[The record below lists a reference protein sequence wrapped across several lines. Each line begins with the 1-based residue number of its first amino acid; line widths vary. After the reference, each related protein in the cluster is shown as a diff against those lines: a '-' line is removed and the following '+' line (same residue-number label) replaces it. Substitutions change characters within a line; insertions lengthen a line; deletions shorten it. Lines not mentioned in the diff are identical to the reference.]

1 MDRTLQMEKHHV
13 EAWGLWWAQWQSK
26 TKERLQ
32 KQSLSPKA
40 FVDQHLVSSESKGL
54 LANTTSSSVVT
65 LVLSPK

>member
-40 FVDQHLVSSESKGL
+40 FVDQHLVSSEGKGL
-54 LANTTSSSVVT
+54 LRDTARS
-65 LVLSPK
+65 LILSPK

>member
-13 EAWGLWWAQWQSK
+13 EAWGLWWVQWQAK

-40 FVDQHLVSSESKGL
+40 FVDQHLITSEEKSL
-54 LANTTSSSVVT
+54 LGDTTT
-65 LVLSPK
+65 FLIFPPK

>member
-40 FVDQHLVSSESKGL
+40 FVDQHLVSSEREGSTSD
-54 LANTTSSSVVT
+54 TTSS
-65 LVLSPK
+65 LVLPPK